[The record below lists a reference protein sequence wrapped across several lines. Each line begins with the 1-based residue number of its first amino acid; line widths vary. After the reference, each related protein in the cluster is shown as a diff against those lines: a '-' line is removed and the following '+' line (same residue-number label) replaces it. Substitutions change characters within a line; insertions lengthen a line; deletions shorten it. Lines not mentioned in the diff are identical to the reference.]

1 MSDKLQDIARECQ
14 EILEAGADHITLV
27 FNKGCSWRGMGFG
40 RGELLCEQ
48 RDGRRAYRFK
58 ASKVLAAIK
67 GATA

>member
-1 MSDKLQDIARECQ
+1 MSDRLQNIVRDCE
-14 EILEAGADHITLV
+14 EILATGADHITLV

-48 RDGRRAYRFK
+48 RVGRRVYRFK
-58 ASKVLAAIK
+58 ASKVLASLK